1 MSSNTSAD
9 VSMMRE
15 FNQSLVLNL
24 IRQAGRI
31 SRADIAKRLHLSRS
45 TVSSIIN
52 DLIADNLVREVG
64 AGHSQGG
71 RRPILLEFNGQ
82 AGYVVG
88 VDVGATHILALL
100 TDLQAR
106 PVVRLEGPFEVEE
119 GPETGLEHIVELIEQ
134 ALEKAGVG
142 MERVVGVG
150 VGVPG
155 PLDFGTGKTIFP
167 PIMPGWH
174 DIPLRERLQK
184 RLGKPVH
191 LDNDA
196 NLGAIA
202 EYWWGAGRGAHNV
215 AFVKVGTGIG
225 CGLILE
231 GHIYRGEIGSAGEI
245 GHAVIDEDGPP
256 CRCGS
261 TGCLEAMA
269 SAPAIVQAFREAST
283 RTDQPAAI
291 TIADLIAAARD
302 GDTTARRIFAL
313 AGRRIGTALTSLVN
327 ILNPGIIVIGGGVAR
342 AGAFFLEPLRETVR
356 RCALP
361 VAASS
366 TRVVESKLGPEAV
379 AIGAVTAILQEFFSG
394 PDMAV
399 SSNPYTVSVEEAAL
413 SAA

>member
-9 VSMMRE
+9 ASLMRE
-15 FNQSLVLNL
+15 FNESLVLNL

-31 SRADIAKRLHLSRS
+31 SRADIAKRTHLSRS
-45 TVSSIIN
+45 TVSSIIT
-52 DLIADNLVREVG
+52 DLIAANLVREVG
-64 AGHSQGG
+64 AGRSQGG

-88 VDVGATHILALL
+88 VDVGATHLLVLL
-100 TDLQAR
+100 TDLQAQ
-106 PVVRLEGPFEVEE
+106 PVVRMDEPFDIEQ
-119 GPETGLEHIVELIEQ
+119 GPEVGLERIVNLIEQ
-134 ALEKAGVG
+134 VLIKAGLT
-142 MERVVGVG
+142 MDQVVGVG

-155 PLDFGTGKTIFP
+155 PLDYATGKTIFP

-196 NLGAIA
+196 NLGAIG
-202 EYWWGAGRGAHNV
+202 EYWWGAGRRARNV
-215 AFVKVGTGIG
+215 AFVKVGTGVG

-231 GHIYRGEIGSAGEI
+231 GRIYRGEIGSAGEI

-261 TGCLEAMA
+261 NGCLEAMA
-269 SAPAIVQAFREAST
+269 AAPAIVQAYRET
-283 RTDQPAAI
+283 PDRPLQQNGL
-291 TIADLIAAARD
+291 TIGDLITAAHQ
-302 GDTTARRIFAL
+302 GDDVARRLFAQ

-327 ILNPGIIVIGGGVAR
+327 LLNPGIIVIGGGVAR
-342 AGAFFLEPLRETVR
+342 AGSFFLEPLRETVR

-366 TRVVESKLGPEAV
+366 TRVVESKLGAEAI
-379 AIGAVTAILQEFFSG
+379 AIGAVATVLQEFFSG

-399 SSNPYTVSVEEAAL
+399 SCKPYAVPAEETTVSVA
-413 SAA
+413 